1 MTNQSTISGGA
12 GCILKDG
19 SWQRLTGW
27 GLIST
32 SRCPLKNKNI
42 ALSWMDYLIV
52 LHGSIQMVK
61 ML

>member
-1 MTNQSTISGGA
+1 MTNQSTISGA
-12 GCILKDG
+12 ACILKDG
-19 SWQRLTGW
+19 SWQRPTGW

-32 SRCPLKNKNI
+32 SRSPLKNKNI

-52 LHGSIQMVK
+52 LHGSIQTLK